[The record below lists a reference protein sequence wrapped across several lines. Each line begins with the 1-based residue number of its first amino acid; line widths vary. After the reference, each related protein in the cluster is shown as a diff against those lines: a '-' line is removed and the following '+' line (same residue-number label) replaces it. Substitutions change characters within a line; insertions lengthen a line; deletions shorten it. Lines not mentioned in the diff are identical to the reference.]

1 MRAANPRLHGTARQA
16 VLRGRAAL
24 KDDVFRRRQSG
35 LCISSRANGHFR
47 CMERFRWTR
56 ARYVAALAAGAITC
70 LVVGMLVG
78 VLASGGHPKNVFQ
91 VITDAPPASA
101 RDLQS
106 QSRDH
111 QLALPTQP
119 PTTVTSTI
127 TVTAPAR
134 TVTTPASTVTT
145 PTQTVTETETETTA
159 TTDPASTSTQQTT
172 SP

>member
-1 MRAANPRLHGTARQA
+1 
-16 VLRGRAAL
+16 
-24 KDDVFRRRQSG
+24 
-35 LCISSRANGHFR
+35 
-47 CMERFRWTR
+47 MELSRWTR
-56 ARYVAALAAGAITC
+56 ASYVAALVAGAITC

-78 VLASGGHPKNVFQ
+78 VLASGGHPHNVLQ
-91 VITDAPPASA
+91 VITDIPPASA

-159 TTDPASTSTQQTT
+159 TTEPASTSTQQTT